1 MSYKDFNINFI
12 IFSHLSKLFNLKIT
26 SLSYSGQKRQKTF
39 YVCGG
44 WVGIRCKDEEKE
56 ITLLRKGIT
65 SKKKKWGGAWEK
77 AS

>member
-1 MSYKDFNINFI
+1 MSYKDFNINFT

-44 WVGIRCKDEEKE
+44 WVGRRRKDGEKDYV
-56 ITLLRKGIT
+56 IVKGDH
-65 SKKKKWGGAWEK
+65 E
-77 AS
+77 